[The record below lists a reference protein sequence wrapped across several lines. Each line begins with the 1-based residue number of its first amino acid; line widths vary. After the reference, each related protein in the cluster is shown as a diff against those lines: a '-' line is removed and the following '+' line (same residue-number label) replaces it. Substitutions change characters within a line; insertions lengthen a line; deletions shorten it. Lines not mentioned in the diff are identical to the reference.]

1 MTRFVHSFEEW
12 LASELFLYPIQ
23 VAAQL
28 SLTEVDDSIEPIMS
42 AVREGA
48 IGRSFPLLIV

>member
-1 MTRFVHSFEEW
+1 M
-12 LASELFLYPIQ
+12 ASELFLYPIQ

-48 IGRSFPLLIV
+48 IGRSVPLLIV